1 MSDYATQIP
10 GSRGNPTP
18 PSSRTGIDIST
29 LFYTAAASAVAAY
42 TCSKLWAPGTLAAAA
57 FTPVL
62 VAIIKEALAK
72 STEVVTRA
80 VPVRGVV
87 RSATPQGPQPYE
99 PPATAHYDP
108 VAGQTY
114 DPTGTVVAPGPPGS
128 LAREPVYAD
137 AGGPLP
143 GAADPADRVPQAGEI
158 SYHGGGRNRRN
169 WRLAI
174 VTGLLGFLV
183 CAVVF
188 TVPEL
193 MAGGSAAGGGRDT
206 TLFGG
211 KERDRSQTVTETTT
225 TQTQT
230 VTQPKGKT
238 VTVPAPIVTT
248 TVPPAN
254 TTTTPPQTTTTA
266 PPAQPGAPVVTEP
279 PAAQPPQ

>member
-1 MSDYATQIP
+1 MPDYATQIP

-18 PSSRTGIDIST
+18 PPSRTGIDLST
-29 LFYTAAASAVAAY
+29 LVYTATASAVAAY

-62 VAIIKEALAK
+62 VAILKEALAK
-72 STEVVTRA
+72 STEVVTRV
-80 VPVRGVV
+80 VPTRGVV
-87 RSATPQGPQPYE
+87 RSATPEGPQPYE
-99 PPATAHYDP
+99 PPATAQYDP
-108 VAGQTY
+108 AAGQAY
-114 DPTGTVVAPGPPGS
+114 DPTGTIIAPGPPGS

-143 GAADPADRVPQAGEI
+143 GAADPADRVPQAGEV

-211 KERDRSQTVTETTT
+211 KERDRSNTVTETTT

-230 VTQPKGKT
+230 VTQPKSET
-238 VTVPAPIVTT
+238 VTVPAPTVTT
-248 TVPPAN
+248 TAPQP

-266 PPAQPGAPVVTEP
+266 PPAQPEAPEVTEP
-279 PAAQPPQ
+279 PAEQAPE